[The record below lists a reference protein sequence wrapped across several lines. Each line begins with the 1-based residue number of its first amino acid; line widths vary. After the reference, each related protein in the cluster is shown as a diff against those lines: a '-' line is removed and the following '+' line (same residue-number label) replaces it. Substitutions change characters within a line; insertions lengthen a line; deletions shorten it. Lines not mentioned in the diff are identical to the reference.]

1 MRFGQDNI
9 GAVAMIFK
17 KLVLENY
24 KIYYGKQ
31 ILDFSIPKTQDSPYR
46 KNLILVGGLNGAGK
60 TTILNA
66 INYVLFGRQGLS
78 QKEFEDS
85 FISAINDRA
94 YDEGHRECSLE
105 LTLEDENETITI
117 TVTWSFDRQK
127 KLINENRSVFVQTPT
142 STDSRETYNSSEE
155 YLDFINRRIPFDV
168 APFFIFDGEKI
179 QELVERQDQKLMKD
193 SIQKIVSL
201 EVYKSLVDDLS
212 KLQTTL
218 ERKLSTKKSDKELA
232 DFINQINESD
242 KKIQDS
248 KEKIKQLNEA
258 IEINEKE
265 KLITDQLRRKKLVQN
280 TESSIEIAKRLS
292 EYETKLKR
300 INSDIEDFA
309 KEGLS
314 HLLLASSISGLKETL
329 QDEKVYME
337 KKSQQEALLK
347 AKFAPFETFISE
359 MFTIDTNP
367 KLSAEQKQQLHDNG
381 KIAWGKV
388 NKINQQPLEERKI
401 LHDISPKDREKIL
414 SYSKRNLYD
423 VRKTIDEK
431 TRLERLINKEKD
443 SLENAPDPVDT
454 KEEDE
459 KLLVIQSKLGELYHR
474 RKQQYAIKKK
484 HEELVEQN
492 RNKAKRLREDQK
504 ENTEAEKQYQY
515 ITKLK
520 DAAIEFVDEM
530 TELKA
535 TQIRTEFATILEK
548 LARKDQ
554 DFEDVEFDQ
563 KDFVIRIYNDKGV
576 EIKLKDRSAG
586 EKQIIA
592 LSFIWALTKTAGLS
606 LPFVIDTPLGRLDS
620 IHRNHI
626 IHHYFNALSDQV
638 IILSTDTEVNRD
650 YIDFISNYMIR
661 GYELVYNKATKS
673 TSIQEGYFSFT

>member
-1 MRFGQDNI
+1 LRFGQDNI
-9 GAVAMIFK
+9 GAEAMIFK

-24 KIYYGKQ
+24 KIYFGKQ

-66 INYVLFGRQGLS
+66 INYVLFGRQGMS
-78 QKEFEDS
+78 EKEFEDS

-248 KEKIKQLNEA
+248 KDKIKQVNEA
-258 IEINEKE
+258 IEMNEKE
-265 KLITDQLRRKKLVQN
+265 KLITDQLRRQKLVQN
-280 TESSIEIAKRLS
+280 TESSIEIAKRIS

-314 HLLLASSISGLKETL
+314 HLLLASSISELKNTL
-329 QDEKVYME
+329 QDEKIYME
-337 KKSQQEALLK
+337 KKAQQEALLK
-347 AKFAPFETFISE
+347 AKFAPFKTFISE
-359 MFTIDTNP
+359 MLTIDTNP
-367 KLSAEQKQQLHDNG
+367 KLSAEQKQQLHDHG
-381 KIAWGKV
+381 KMAWGIV
-388 NKINQQPLEERKI
+388 NKINQQPLKERKI
-401 LHDISPKDREKIL
+401 LHDISPKDRERIL

-423 VRKTIDEK
+423 VRKLIDEK
-431 TRLERLINKEKD
+431 TRLERLINKEKE

-454 KEEDE
+454 KEEDA
-459 KLLVIQSKLGELYHR
+459 KLLVIHSKLGELYHR
-474 RKQQYAIKKK
+474 RKQQYSIKKK

-535 TQIRTEFATILEK
+535 TQIRTEFSTILEK

>member
-1 MRFGQDNI
+1 LRFGQDNI
-9 GAVAMIFK
+9 GAETMIFK

-24 KIYYGKQ
+24 KIYYGNQ

-66 INYVLFGRQGLS
+66 INYVLFGRQGMS

-117 TVTWSFDRQK
+117 TVTWSFDSNK

-201 EVYKSLVDDLS
+201 EVYKSLVDDLG

-248 KEKIKQLNEA
+248 KEKIKQVNEA

-265 KLITDQLRRKKLVQN
+265 KLITDQQRRQKLVQN
-280 TESSIEIAKRLS
+280 TESSIEIAKRIS
-292 EYETKLKR
+292 EYETKFKR

-314 HLLLASSISGLKETL
+314 HLLLASSISGLKDTL
-329 QDEKVYME
+329 QDEKIYLE
-337 KKSQQEALLK
+337 KKAQQEALLK

-359 MFTIDTNP
+359 MLTIDTNP
-367 KLSAEQKQQLHDNG
+367 QLSAEQKQQLHNHG
-381 KIAWGKV
+381 KIVWGKV

-423 VRKTIDEK
+423 IRKLIDEK
-431 TRLERLINKEKD
+431 TRLEKLINKEKE

-454 KEEDE
+454 KEEDA
-459 KLLVIQSKLGELYHR
+459 KLLDIQSKLGELYHR
-474 RKQQYAIKKK
+474 RKQHYAIKKK